1 MNLMSALNS
10 FLNQFYNS
18 AAPLAKS
25 GQSITTREFYDS
37 VIVQA
42 VKSPEFRERLIKNPE
57 TILAEIGIELP
68 DGVKV
73 TFVENTEQLVHI
85 VIPPYIGE

>member
-25 GQSITTREFYDS
+25 ITIKVLQR
-37 VIVQA
+37 A
-42 VKSPEFRERLIKNPE
+42 VRC
-57 TILAEIGIELP
+57 
-68 DGVKV
+68 
-73 TFVENTEQLVHI
+73 
-85 VIPPYIGE
+85 

>member
-1 MNLMSALNS
+1 MNLPSALNS

-18 AAPLAKS
+18 AVPLAKS
-25 GQSITTREFYDS
+25 QQSIDAKEFYDS

-42 VKSPEFRERLIKNPE
+42 IRSPEFRERLLKNPE
-57 TILAEIGIELP
+57 SFLAEIGIELP

-73 TFVENTEQLVHI
+73 TFVENTDQVVHI
-85 VIPPYIGE
+85 VIPPYVGE